1 MLKKE
6 LTSDAV
12 VKPGDTVT
20 FKLTPSNDGP
30 VNALAGWSVTDVLP
44 QGLTLVEISGEGYNC
59 TGATCVADAPLA
71 AGSTGKPITVKAT
84 VDAAFEGVLKN
95 VAYVEPKAGETP
107 ETNPLGE
114 KPTTATDTDQTSTDN
129 DAQAQVTSQ
138 KQRVSVGDFVWW
150 DANRNGAQDAK
161 EAPVAGVAVKLYDAS
176 GALVKET
183 VTNDKGF
190 YSFTDLVSGDKY
202 TIEFVAPEKSK
213 FTTQNSG
220 SDDAA
225 DSDADVATGKVTF
238 TAPANGKNSA
248 TTPDDP
254 TIDAGLLKFNLV
266 LVKKLE
272 SAEVAKPGEIVTFT
286 LTPSNEGP
294 VDALAGWSVTDVL
307 PEGLVISSI
316 SGEGYSCDNSTLT
329 CVASQGLAAGAT
341 GNPVTVKAT
350 VQQNASGTIH
360 NVAFVTPDPKDIP
373 ETNPLGDK
381 PTSATNTDTT
391 ETDNDSQADVRLDK
405 PIIPV
410 IPQVP
415 GLAQTGAELPM
426 LLLAG
431 AALLIITGG
440 VLFVRR
446 KA

>member
-1 MLKKE
+1 M
-6 LTSDAV
+6 
-12 VKPGDTVT
+12 
-20 FKLTPSNDGP
+20 
-30 VNALAGWSVTDVLP
+30 
-44 QGLTLVEISGEGYNC
+44 
-59 TGATCVADAPLA
+59 
-71 AGSTGKPITVKAT
+71 
-84 VDAAFEGVLKN
+84 
-95 VAYVEPKAGETP
+95 
-107 ETNPLGE
+107 
-114 KPTTATDTDQTSTDN
+114 
-129 DAQAQVTSQ
+129 
-138 KQRVSVGDFVWW
+138 
-150 DANRNGAQDAK
+150 
-161 EAPVAGVAVKLYDAS
+161 
-176 GALVKET
+176 
-183 VTNDKGF
+183 
-190 YSFTDLVSGDKY
+190 
-202 TIEFVAPEKSK
+202 
-213 FTTQNSG
+213 
-220 SDDAA
+220 
-225 DSDADVATGKVTF
+225 
-238 TAPANGKNSA
+238 
-248 TTPDDP
+248 
-254 TIDAGLLKFNLV
+254 
-266 LVKKLE
+266 
-272 SAEVAKPGEIVTFT
+272 
-286 LTPSNEGP
+286 
-294 VDALAGWSVTDVL
+294 
-307 PEGLVISSI
+307 
-316 SGEGYSCDNSTLT
+316 T